1 MREHLRSD
9 DESLPGPAAIIRK
22 PRATRSSGIPTARQR
37 VGNLAEDAVAH
48 LVEARGFEIL
58 WRNLHLGH
66 LEIDIVARKDDL
78 VVMIEVRTRGPG
90 AFEGPL
96 ASIVGKKKMRL
107 LYAADRLWSRHLKTM
122 DGVER
127 MRIDVAGVTFA
138 NGEAQIDY
146 IPGAISK

>member
-1 MREHLRSD
+1 
-9 DESLPGPAAIIRK
+9 
-22 PRATRSSGIPTARQR
+22 
-37 VGNLAEDAVAH
+37 

-66 LEIDIVARKDDL
+66 LEIDIVARKEDL

-96 ASIVGKKKMRL
+96 ASIAGKKKMRL

-122 DGVER
+122 EGVER

-146 IPGAISK
+146 IPGAITK